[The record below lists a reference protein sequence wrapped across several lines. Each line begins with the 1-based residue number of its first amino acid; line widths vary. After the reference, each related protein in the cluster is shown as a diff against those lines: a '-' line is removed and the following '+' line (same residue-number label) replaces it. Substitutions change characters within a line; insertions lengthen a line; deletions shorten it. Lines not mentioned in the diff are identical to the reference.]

1 MKSLSSI
8 LFIILFCISCSEPE
22 LVLDNVLDPDN
33 PDYLPPETTIL
44 YTNPSLIDGV
54 LNENSVTVYWE
65 GNDPDMEFQFKLDDG
80 AWSEWSPVFFGT
92 FNYLNEGNHTAL
104 VQSRYLSGTV
114 EDWPDTL
121 LFNVDAIQGSSLR
134 IHRLYTEVAVSDI
147 FTVDIMAE
155 EVNALSG
162 AGITIS
168 FPSDGLSFTGD
179 TLTAG
184 PFFSQYPNQ
193 ILYFY
198 SESQSAGSTT
208 LQLDIATLDETD
220 DYFSGT
226 GVIAV
231 LEFRADAVGEHDIE
245 FDGATTTLRNANN
258 TVIPYDELVD
268 GTVNVE

>member
-22 LVLDNVLDPDN
+22 LVLDNELDPDN

-54 LNENSVTVYWE
+54 LDENSVTVYWE

-80 AWSEWSPVFFGT
+80 AWSEWSSVFFGT

-168 FPSDGLSFTGD
+168 FPSDGLSFAGD

-198 SESQSAGSTT
+198 SESQSAGLTT
-208 LQLDIATLDETD
+208 LQLDIATLDVTD

-258 TVIPYDELVD
+258 VVIPYDELVD